1 TETSAYFSCRQ
12 PHLRYGGSTAMTRS
26 LDVERKTRRANSRQI
41 GGKNASQL
49 TGGRR
54 PISPYFAGSASGP
67 SQREI
72 RRRPRPE
79 PVPPP
84 IKLGEGKNG
93 RIAYVESEVLEW
105 VAARISERDR
115 HVATG
120 EPKAEPELDYPET
133 EPQRGQ
139 ATARPRQSRGAE

>member
-1 TETSAYFSCRQ
+1 
-12 PHLRYGGSTAMTRS
+12 MTRS
-26 LDVERKTRRANSRQI
+26 LDVERQNPRANSRQI
-41 GGKNASQL
+41 GGKIASQL

-54 PISPYFAGSASGP
+54 LISPYVAEGASGL
-67 SQREI
+67 SQREM
-72 RRRPRPE
+72 RRRADQKRFPQ
-79 PVPPP
+79 P

-115 HVATG
+115 HVATS

-133 EPQRGQ
+133 EPQRRQ